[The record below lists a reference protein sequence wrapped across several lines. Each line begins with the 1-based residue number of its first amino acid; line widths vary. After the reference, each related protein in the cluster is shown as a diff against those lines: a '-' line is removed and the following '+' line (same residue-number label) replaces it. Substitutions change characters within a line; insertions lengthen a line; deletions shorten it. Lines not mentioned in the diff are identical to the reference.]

1 MELVYAVEAS
11 RLPPPSGRVL
21 PLSEAL
27 WERINREGAFYPRER
42 VEEDERYRQPIPYAV
57 LVYEGKVW
65 RMKRKPKGGEKR
77 LVGRQSIGV
86 GGHVNPEDLCREP
99 VTWALYRELFE
110 EAGVRARR
118 VRRLG
123 LILTDATPVERVHVG
138 VLYLVE
144 PDQKPV
150 AQEAEKLSGE
160 LVPLAQ
166 VEAEAERLEGWSR
179 VALEALRGIN
189 LYSV

>member
-1 MELVYAVEAS
+1 MELVYIVATS
-11 RLPPPSGRVL
+11 RLPSPSTSLL
-21 PLSEAL
+21 PLTNEL
-27 WERINREGAFYPRER
+27 WWFLNHTGIFAPREQ

-57 LVYEGKVW
+57 LVYGGKVW
-65 RMKRKPKGGEKR
+65 RMERKPKGGEKR

-99 VTWALYRELFE
+99 ITWALYRELFE
-110 EAGVRARR
+110 EAGVRAKR

-144 PDQKPV
+144 PDKEPAV
-150 AQEAEKLSGE
+150 REAEKLSGE

>member
-1 MELVYAVEAS
+1 MELVYTVDAA
-11 RLPPPSGRVL
+11 RLPQASNRL
-21 PLSEAL
+21 LSLDDDL
-27 WERINREGAFYPRER
+27 WRFLNAEGAFRPRSS

-57 LVYEGKVW
+57 LVYGGKVW
-65 RMKRKPKGGEKR
+65 RMQRKPKGGEKR

-99 VTWALYRELFE
+99 ITWALYRELFE
-110 EAGVRARR
+110 EAGVRAKK

-144 PDQKPV
+144 PDKEPAV
-150 AQEAEKLSGE
+150 REAEKLSGE

>member
-1 MELVYAVEAS
+1 MELVYALKAS
-11 RLPPPSGRVL
+11 RLPPPSGGL
-21 PLSEAL
+21 QPLDAAL
-27 WERINREGAFYPRER
+27 WWRINREGAFYPRER

-57 LVYEGKVW
+57 LVFEGKVW
-65 RMKRKPKGGEKR
+65 RMRRKPRGGEKR

-110 EAGVRARR
+110 EAGVRAKR

-138 VLYLVE
+138 VLYLVA
-144 PDQKPV
+144 PDRRPV
-150 AQEAEKLSGE
+150 VREVEKLFGE

-166 VEAEAERLEGWSR
+166 VEAEAEELEGWSR

>member
-1 MELVYAVEAS
+1 VELVYAIEAS
-11 RLPPPSGRVL
+11 RLPPPSRRVL
-21 PLSEAL
+21 PLSGAL

-57 LVYEGKVW
+57 LVYEGMLW
-65 RMKRKPKGGEKR
+65 RMRRKPKGGEKR

-110 EAGVRARR
+110 EAGVRAMR

-138 VLYLVE
+138 VLYLVV
-144 PDQKPV
+144 PDRRPAV
-150 AQEAEKLSGE
+150 REAEKLSGE
-160 LVPLAQ
+160 LVPLSQ
-166 VEAEAERLEGWSR
+166 VEAEAGGLEGWSR